1 MLLECFSCILNE
13 QEYLNLEYTPH
24 LIRAG
29 GSGVPLALICV
40 YSLSTSHLCL
50 LTSCS

>member
-1 MLLECFSCILNE
+1 MQS
-13 QEYLNLEYTPH
+13 YPH

-40 YSLSTSHLCL
+40 VWMNTVDQPKYSYFVSASLDNLGIFL
-50 LTSCS
+50 